1 MYTISVINLKGGVGK
16 TTTTLALADVL
27 SGENKQ
33 ILVVDNDKQGNASR
47 TYSEYNKESMLG
59 SHRMLMS
66 AEAESNIRT
75 PRGMNP
81 ENSTAYINTK
91 IIPCNL
97 YMKQAETELLNDMLE
112 YNGKKQEQGKTH
124 IIPKHERYKYALAA
138 VQENFDYCII
148 DNPPDI
154 GISVVNALVA
164 SDGIIIPVNLDNYS
178 LDGLEELTEQIKQIK
193 ALNPKAKL
201 LGCLITDFEKTDTSE
216 AAERWLRE
224 KSGQPVFYQR
234 IRHSKKAKDAPAY
247 HMPIT
252 RYSIRSGAAQDYK
265 RFTRELLEMIEK
277 EVADN
282 GI

>member
-33 ILVVDNDKQGNASR
+33 ILVIDNDKQGNASR
-47 TYSEYNKESMLG
+47 TYSEYNKESLSG

-81 ENSTAYINTK
+81 ELSTAYINTK

-97 YMKQAETELLNDMLE
+97 YMKQAEIEIL
-112 YNGKKQEQGKTH
+112 QEQEKNV
-124 IIPKHERYKYALAA
+124 PKYARYKTALEA
-138 VQENFDYCII
+138 VQSEFDYCII

-178 LDGLEELTEQIKQIK
+178 LDGLEELAEQIEQIK

-216 AAERWLRE
+216 AAEHWLRE
-224 KSGQPVFYQR
+224 RSGQPVFKQR

-252 RYSIRSGAAQDYK
+252 KYSIRSGAAQDYK
-265 RFTRELLEMIEK
+265 KFARELIEMLEK
-277 EVADN
+277 
-282 GI
+282 GGGR

>member
-16 TTTTLALADVL
+16 TTTTVALADVL
-27 SGENKQ
+27 SRENKQ

-47 TYSEYNKESMLG
+47 TYLEYNKESLSG

-66 AEAESNIRT
+66 AEAQSNIRT

-81 ENSTAYINTK
+81 DNSTAYINTK

-97 YMKQAETELLNDMLE
+97 YMKQAEIELLNDMLE
-112 YNGKKQEQGKTH
+112 YNGKEHGKTH
-124 IIPKHERYKYALAA
+124 IIPKHERYRYALGA
-138 VQENFDYCII
+138 VQEDFDYCII

-178 LDGLEELTEQIKQIK
+178 LDGLEELAEQIEQIK
-193 ALNPKAKL
+193 ALNPKARL
-201 LGCLITDFEKTDTSE
+201 LGCLITDFERTDTSE

-224 KSGQPVFYQR
+224 KSGQPVFKQR
-234 IRHSKKAKDAPAY
+234 IRHSKKTKDAPAY

-265 RFTRELLEMIEK
+265 KFTRELLEVIGK
-277 EVADN
+277 EVAGN